1 MEPLPPIS
9 VLRLRCRPYQIKKTY
24 KTRKRMTSF
33 PRSAWSATLMLELKT
48 RIHVSD
54 PQIAGDAAIKDVS
67 LFLKSRLT
75 IFHSE
80 PFFQLKR

>member
-1 MEPLPPIS
+1 
-9 VLRLRCRPYQIKKTY
+9 
-24 KTRKRMTSF
+24 MTSF